1 MSFPSKNAGVRCHAL
16 LQGMLPT
23 QDLRLL
29 RWQPGSLPLAPLAHR
44 GSWSLLVGEGG
55 RSCQT
60 PPCEVVLRLLKGASR
75 KGAPQN
81 FPGDPVVKNPPSSA
95 GDVGLIPGERTKI
108 PCATGQ
114 RSPHATTTEPVP
126 SGAQE
131 PQRERPVC
139 CNKDPVW
146 LASAPPPKKKKE
158 KSSSVWESGKHIK
171 KKRSCLLGCREPSG
185 CSVHL

>member
-60 PPCEVVLRLLKGASR
+60 PRCEVVLRLLKGASR

-81 FPGDPVVKNPPSSA
+81 FPGDPVVKNPRS
-95 GDVGLIPGERTKI
+95 DTENVGLIPAQGTKI
-108 PCATGQ
+108 HMQ
-114 RSPHATTTEPVP
+114 
-126 SGAQE
+126 
-131 PQRERPVC
+131 
-139 CNKDPVW
+139 
-146 LASAPPPKKKKE
+146 L
-158 KSSSVWESGKHIK
+158 ES
-171 KKRSCLLGCREPSG
+171 L
-185 CSVHL
+185 